1 MQGEFFK
8 RTMQEI
14 SKKLHHEA
22 QARNGI
28 TVEQW
33 LRIRNAK
40 RFFYQQLKEIID
52 NPRQS

>member
-8 RTMQEI
+8 GTMQEI
-14 SKKLHHEA
+14 CKKLHQEA

-28 TVEQW
+28 TAEQW

-40 RFFYQQLKEIID
+40 RVFYQQLKEIID